1 MGELPWPAW
10 EIDRIYISPMI
21 KTVTGIPS
29 RIYGLFS
36 KCFLDENN
44 PTLLLLNN
52 HRNKCCVLR
61 YIRVI

>member
-44 PTLLLLNN
+44 PTLLLLNIIEISVAF
-52 HRNKCCVLR
+52 CVTFA
-61 YIRVI
+61 